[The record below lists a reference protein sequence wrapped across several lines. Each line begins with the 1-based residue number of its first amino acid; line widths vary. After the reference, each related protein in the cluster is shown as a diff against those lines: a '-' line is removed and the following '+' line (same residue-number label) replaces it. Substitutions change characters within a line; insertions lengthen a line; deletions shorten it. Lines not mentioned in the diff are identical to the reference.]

1 MESAEHYYNKDG
13 WPPEP
18 DRPIMIRLASEIPVI
33 EVNFILTACLL
44 VSAAINARFFVFFQR
59 IL

>member
-18 DRPIMIRLASEIPVI
+18 DRPIMIRLASEIPVM
-33 EVNFILTACLL
+33 EVTYCDEL
-44 VSAAINARFFVFFQR
+44 SKDK
-59 IL
+59 

>member
-18 DRPIMIRLASEIPVI
+18 DRPIMIRLASEIPVM
-33 EVNFILTACLL
+33 EVTYCDNLL
-44 VSAAINARFFVFFQR
+44 KHNIYVK
-59 IL
+59 LL